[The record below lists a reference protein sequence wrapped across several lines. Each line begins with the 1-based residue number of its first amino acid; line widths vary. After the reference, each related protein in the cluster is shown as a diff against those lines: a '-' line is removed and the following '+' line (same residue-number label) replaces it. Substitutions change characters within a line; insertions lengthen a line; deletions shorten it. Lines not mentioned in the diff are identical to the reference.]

1 MNVLVLGLYAEGRTD
16 DRFLPIMIQR
26 TSELI
31 LAQHDQA
38 NIEALEPVVIKKS
51 PGISSRIEGILQA
64 AQEAVEYHA
73 LVVHSDADNRTH
85 KQTKKVL
92 FDPGYEL
99 VQRTVGNLCKN
110 LLPIIPVR
118 MVEAWMLAD
127 CEKLREILGT
137 SLATQDLGLHR
148 RPRQVELYRD
158 PKETLKQV
166 VQKSYPNHP
175 GQWGRII
182 GSLYDELASE
192 IRLERLSEVSAYRQ
206 FKEDLIATLKKL
218 NFIH

>member
-38 NIEALEPVVIKKS
+38 NIEALEPIVIKKS
-51 PGISSRIEGILQA
+51 PGISGRSECILQA
-64 AQEAVEYHA
+64 AQEAAEYHA
-73 LVVHSDADNRTH
+73 LVVHSDADNCTH
-85 KQTKKVL
+85 KQTRIAL

-99 VQRTVGNLCKN
+99 VQRAEGILCKD
-110 LLPIIPVR
+110 LLPITPVR

-127 CEKLREILGT
+127 HEKLREALGT
-137 SLATQDLGLHR
+137 SLATRDLCLHE
-148 RPRQVELYRD
+148 RPRQVETYRD

-166 VQKSYPNHP
+166 VQKSFPNHP
-175 GQWGRII
+175 GRWV
-182 GSLYDELASE
+182 EL
-192 IRLERLSEVSAYRQ
+192 
-206 FKEDLIATLKKL
+206 
-218 NFIH
+218 